1 MAMGAL
7 LKRNTYYDSITLMSV
22 AQAVKDLPGVED
34 VGAVMA
40 TELNRELLHNSD
52 LLPVAFLAE
61 QETAPGPE
69 DLLIVVRA
77 VDEVRAEE
85 ALAIAEER
93 LTVRG
98 DRGAANT
105 GGATTLPVRSLQVAL
120 RRDETANLALIPVAG
135 EHAWL
140 EAEQA
145 LRHGLHVFLFSD
157 NVPIEQEQRLKALAV
172 EKRLLL
178 MGPDCGTAIIDGV
191 GLGFSNVV
199 PGGSIGIIGAAG
211 TGMQQIICLIGA
223 AGLGVSQAIGTG
235 GRVLSEAIGGVMMK
249 SGLAVLADDAQTEVI
264 VLVSKP
270 PAQRVAHEIL
280 AAAQLAKPVVV
291 VFLGTEQFAA
301 VGTQILRFAQND
313 STSLGKVYLA
323 RTLTEG
329 AELAVSLA
337 GGDRSRVP
345 GKDAL
350 LKYNLAAERTKLAPS
365 QRYIRALYSGGTL
378 CDEAML
384 LLSERVGAVASNIP
398 LHPEWALA
406 PGEMYCGHTVLD
418 LGSDEFTRGRPHPMI
433 DPTLRLQYLA
443 RAAEDPET
451 AVILLDIVLGFCA
464 QQNPA
469 AVYAPAITRAR
480 ALATTAGRSLPVI
493 VSLCGT
499 EGDPQR
505 LSMQRRALEAA
516 GALVFESNVAA
527 ALAAASLVSEAEN
540 DVTSQAPTPGR
551 RQADA
556 PTNHAR
562 AVSRGAS
569 LPAPWGVEVAWL
581 GSPLN
586 VIHVGADLFSDAL
599 AAQSVPVTRV
609 TWQPSAGNSDAAL
622 SVLLGDPRVDQANQ
636 EAIQR
641 MMAARPR
648 LVDVQPAG
656 KAIPGMHKH
665 LLLHAGP
672 PISWERMSGPLRGAI
687 MGALLYEGLAADLE
701 AAERLAASGDI
712 AFAPCHHYHAVGPMA
727 GVVSAS
733 MPVQVIEEPVYG
745 NQAFSTLNEG
755 LGKVLRY
762 GANSPE
768 VLAKLRW
775 MQQVLGPALARAVRA
790 MGGVELKSMIA
801 QALLMGDECHNR
813 NKAATSLFLRE
824 VAPYLVETGT
834 STDETASVLRF
845 IHGNDHFFVNL
856 SMATCKAAT
865 LAAHGIPFS
874 SVVTTMARN
883 GTDFG
888 IRVSGL
894 DDRWYVA
901 PAQRIKG
908 LYFSGFSEEDANP
921 DIGDSAITET
931 AGIGG
936 FAMATAPAI
945 VRFIGGTP
953 ADALQYTL
961 EMYDITVAEESQ
973 YQLPS
978 LSFRGSP
985 VGIDIRQVVRQYLLP
1000 IINTGIAHRL
1010 PGIGQVGAGIVR
1022 PPMDCFVAAMHDLA
1036 DYL

>member
-1 MAMGAL
+1 MVIRAL

-34 VGAVMA
+34 VGAVIA
-40 TELNRELLHNSD
+40 TELNRELLRNSD
-52 LLPVAFLAE
+52 LLPAAFLAE
-61 QETAPGPE
+61 QETPPGPE

-77 VDEVRAEE
+77 MDEVHAEE
-85 ALAIAEER
+85 ALTVAQER
-93 LTVRG
+93 LTARG
-98 DRGAANT
+98 DRGAAV
-105 GGATTLPVRSLQVAL
+105 GAGTLVEPCLGDRYARSLEAAL
-120 RRDETANLALIPVAG
+120 RRDEMADLAVISVAG

-157 NVPIEQEQRLKALAV
+157 NVPIEQEQRLKTLAV
-172 EKRLLL
+172 EKGLLL
-178 MGPDCGTAIIDGV
+178 MGPDCGTAIINSV

-199 PGGSIGIIGAAG
+199 ARGSIGIVGASG
-211 TGMQQIICLIGA
+211 TGMQQIICLIAA
-223 AGLGVSQAIGTG
+223 AGLGISQAIGTG
-235 GRVLSEAIGGVMMK
+235 GRDLSEAIGGVMMR
-249 SGLAVLADDAQTEVI
+249 SGLELLAHDAQTEVI

-270 PAQRVAHEIL
+270 PAERVAHEML

-291 VFLGTEQFAA
+291 VFLGSTPEQFAA
-301 VGTQILRFAQND
+301 VA
-313 STSLGKVYLA
+313 GKVHLA

-329 AELAVSLA
+329 AELAISLA

-350 LKYNLAAERTKLAPS
+350 LKYDLAAERTKLAAP
-365 QRYIRALYSGGTL
+365 QRYVRALYSGGTL

-406 PGEMYCGHTVLD
+406 PGETFRGHTALD
-418 LGSDEFTRGRPHPMI
+418 LGSDEFTRSRPHPMI

-469 AVYAPAITRAR
+469 AVYAPAIAQARAR
-480 ALATTAGRSLPVI
+480 AAAAGRVLSVI

-505 LSMQRRALEAA
+505 LSMQRVALEAA

-527 ALAAASLVSEAEN
+527 ALAAAALVSQGGPQEES
-540 DVTSQAPTPGR
+540 VIVGTSAPPYHGGRDTSGPYNIPTTPGPTPSIPSNGHII
-551 RQADA
+551 
-556 PTNHAR
+556 N
-562 AVSRGAS
+562 
-569 LPAPWGVEVAWL
+569 
-581 GSPLN
+581 
-586 VIHVGADLFSDAL
+586 VGADLFADAL
-599 AAQSVPVTRV
+599 AAQGAEVMRV
-609 TWQPSAGNSDAAL
+609 SWQPAAAGSDAAL
-622 SVLLGDPRVDQANQ
+622 SVLLGDARVEHANE
-636 EAIQR
+636 EAVQR
-641 MMAARPR
+641 LMAARPR
-648 LVDVQPAG
+648 LVDVQLAG
-656 KAIPGMHKH
+656 EVIPGMHRH

-687 MGALLYEGLAADLE
+687 VGALLYEGLAADIA
-701 AAERLAASGDI
+701 AAERLAASGEI
-712 AFAPCHHYHAVGPMA
+712 AFAPCHHYNAVGPMA

-745 NQAFSTLNEG
+745 HQTFSTLNEG
-755 LGKVLRY
+755 LGKVLRF
-762 GANSPE
+762 GANGPD
-768 VLAKLRW
+768 VIAKLRW
-775 MQQVLGPALARAVRA
+775 MQQVLRPALARAVRA
-790 MGGVELKSMIA
+790 MGGMELKAMIA

-824 VAPYLVETGT
+824 LAPYLVETGN
-834 STDETASVLRF
+834 STEETASVLRF

-865 LAAHGIPFS
+865 LAAHGIRCS

-894 DDRWYVA
+894 GDRWYVA

-973 YQLPS
+973 YQLPP

-985 VGIDIRQVVRQYLLP
+985 VGIDVRQVVRQHLLP

-1022 PPMDCFVAAMHDLA
+1022 PPMECFVAAVHDLA
-1036 DYL
+1036 ASIQGKS